1 MIKDD
6 FGDYFVQPVI
16 FFLSFQVSVFS
27 PSSRNHYLNVTP
39 NNMVHLYGR
48 NIGGDVKVLKFGDL
62 TQEDLDPPP
71 QPPPTP
77 RTPGGDP
84 QNRGPTA
91 GLMAPSTPGINQG
104 MGATPRGLLFNQT
117 PRTPQMTHPVA
128 RGNPSNSSRFMTPP
142 RGNYLNQNVNAGS
155 RQNFTSSGSGVLQ
168 HNSGGTPRN
177 AVPLRS
183 PVPGSQT
190 FSSNRP
196 RLSCNDSN
204 SAKNIQGAALSRA
217 SVSPVHSSIGGSLAS
232 SLRGT
237 PVPSTVA
244 PSTTGHV
251 LRNPAA
257 SNSGVQL
264 SPRMPSGGS
273 SMASTVG
280 VSRTV
285 APPTTPHV
293 IRNPLATNPSQAHL
307 SGSVSSRGN
316 MPTVPST
323 VVPSTMGYISRNT
336 SATNFSGERISGSVS
351 TAGSNMGTSTTST
364 ACPLRNPTA
373 AIGGTNTSAS
383 ISSPHTAR
391 PLSTV
396 QANSSTPQGR
406 KFSFKKK
413 SPTVEGASV
422 VGGPR
427 KPAPQGQVET
437 RHAGLSTPVVHHTNK
452 TALPVDE
459 LWQDGE

>member
-1 MIKDD
+1 M
-6 FGDYFVQPVI
+6 
-16 FFLSFQVSVFS
+16 FS

-104 MGATPRGLLFNQT
+104 MGASPRGMLFNQT
-117 PRTPQMTHPVA
+117 PRTPQMPHPVA

-142 RGNYLNQNVNAGS
+142 GS

-168 HNSGGTPRN
+168 HNCGGPPRN

-190 FSSNRP
+190 FSSNHP
-196 RLSCNDSN
+196 RLPYNDSN
-204 SAKNIQGAALSRA
+204 SAKNMQGAALSRA
-217 SVSPVHSSIGGSLAS
+217 SVSPMPSSIGGSMAS

-273 SMASTVG
+273 SMASMVG
-280 VSRTV
+280 VSRTGV
-285 APPTTPHV
+285 PPTTSHV

-307 SGSVSSRGN
+307 SASVSSRGN
-316 MPTVPST
+316 MPTVSST
-323 VVPSTMGYISRNT
+323 VVPSTVGHVSRNT

-351 TAGSNMGTSTTST
+351 AAGSNMHTSTTST
-364 ACPLRNPTA
+364 ACQLRNPTA
-373 AIGGTNTSAS
+373 AIGGTNTGAS
-383 ISSPHTAR
+383 ISSPQPAR

-396 QANSSTPQGR
+396 QSNSSTPQGR

-452 TALPVDE
+452 TALPVEE